1 MSEPVGPQVFLNME
15 AVNQPE
21 VLIVVEKTRV
31 LKRA

>member
-21 VLIVVEKTRV
+21 VLIVW
-31 LKRA
+31 KRPVC